1 MTDETTDTRNVCVRG
16 EFMAKIQ
23 VCLRTFKFFRSQTLI
38 SCVYLDCV
46 VHGQSNKS
54 HIKCP
59 RSRRLWY
66 NIVVRFSV
74 LSFHPTIYNFHM
86 QGRCD
91 MELRGEVRHESPL
104 YAVVIIICINIFWRG
119 SNVLQNALL
128 PI

>member
-54 HIKCP
+54 HIKVSALQASVKETIP
-59 RSRRLWY
+59 LTDSSRLASLAKAK
-66 NIVVRFSV
+66 IS
-74 LSFHPTIYNFHM
+74 
-86 QGRCD
+86 
-91 MELRGEVRHESPL
+91 
-104 YAVVIIICINIFWRG
+104 
-119 SNVLQNALL
+119 
-128 PI
+128 

>member
-54 HIKCP
+54 HIKV
-59 RSRRLWY
+59 SALQAS
-66 NIVVRFSV
+66 VVSPVRAFS
-74 LSFHPTIYNFHM
+74 
-86 QGRCD
+86 
-91 MELRGEVRHESPL
+91 
-104 YAVVIIICINIFWRG
+104 
-119 SNVLQNALL
+119 
-128 PI
+128 